1 MERKLAPDHEIA
13 AIASRQGGV
22 ISRAQL
28 FAIGLSRSAIDGR
41 LRTGRLHRVARGV
54 YAVGH
59 THLGDAAYNWIA
71 LLTTGETAVLSHRS
85 AAALWGM
92 LPPPATRVHLT
103 VPGRGGRSRRRGLRI
118 HRPVALRP
126 EDITVRHDF
135 PATSLARTF
144 LDIAATEPRR
154 VVERALD
161 GADTERVFDLR
172 LIEARIPRGC
182 GLAGARL
189 LWSVIDEHLPG
200 TTISRSDYE
209 EAMLALCRRYGLP
222 QPVMNRHIGVWEAD
236 FLWPEYRLVVE
247 VQSTKFHATSQR
259 MARDSIKEGEL
270 MAAGYLVLHVVDR
283 HIVHEPKR
291 VAGLVA
297 GVLRRRGASLRS

>member
-1 MERKLAPDHEIA
+1 MERKLALDHQIA

-28 FAIGLSRSAIDGR
+28 FALGLTASAIAGR

-59 THLGDAAYNWIA
+59 THLCGDAHCWIA
-71 LLTTGETAVLSHRS
+71 ILTMGEGAALSHRS

-92 LPPPATRVHLT
+92 LPRPATVVHVT
-103 VPGRGGRSRRRGLRI
+103 VPGRGGRSRRKGLRI
-118 HRPVALRP
+118 HRPTALLP
-126 EDITVRHDF
+126 EDLTVRHDF

-161 GADTERVFDLR
+161 GADTERVFDRR
-172 LIEARIPRGC
+172 LLEARIPRGS
-182 GLAGARL
+182 GVAGARL
-189 LWSVIDEHLPG
+189 LWSVLDEHLPG

-209 EAMLALCRRYGLP
+209 EGMLALCRRYALP
-222 QPVMNRHIGVWEAD
+222 HPVMNQHIGMWEAD
-236 FLWPEYRLVVE
+236 FLWPDYRLVVE
-247 VQSTKFHATSQR
+247 VQSTKYHATSQR

-283 HIVHEPKR
+283 HIVHEPER
-291 VAGLVA
+291 VATLVA
-297 GVLRRRGASLRS
+297 GVLRQRGASLRS